1 MYQLLYFSWKIYHPI
16 TNNSGLYGKNVYKN
30 KLDPNI
36 SKSDTSSNNSTI
48 NVIVN
53 KELIKKIDK
62 SIECTEKQ
70 IVSWFSCI

>member
-16 TNNSGLYGKNVYKN
+16 SNNSSLYGKNVYKN

-36 SKSDTSSNNSTI
+36 SKSDIPSNNSTI